1 LAFSLASSTK
11 FSSLD
16 IYKDYLNKLT
26 AHLNMLL
33 IGTESRE
40 GGTPEEKGTRK
51 RKGKRD
57 SHAYSRRTDLS
68 YVEREVSS
76 KRVHKD

>member
-1 LAFSLASSTK
+1 
-11 FSSLD
+11 
-16 IYKDYLNKLT
+16 
-26 AHLNMLL
+26 MLL